1 MKVKETGKVLQEIIQ
16 ILKEHQEELRET
28 YKVKHLKV
36 FGSYAKGEQTED
48 SDLDLIVSFEETP
61 TLLMFIGL
69 KEYLEGITG
78 VEVDLVTED
87 GISPYVKPYINE
99 VEVL

>member
-1 MKVKETGKVLQEIIQ
+1 VKETGKVLQEIIQ

>member
-48 SDLDLIVSFEETP
+48 SDLDLMVSFEETP

>member
-1 MKVKETGKVLQEIIQ
+1 LKVKETGKVLQEIIQ

>member
-1 MKVKETGKVLQEIIQ
+1 MKVKETGKVLQEVIQ

-48 SDLDLIVSFEETP
+48 SDLDLMVSFEETP

>member
-1 MKVKETGKVLQEIIQ
+1 MKVKKTGKVLQEIIQ

-48 SDLDLIVSFEETP
+48 SDLDLMVSFEETP